1 MEGALNRLVAHATLV
16 GTPITV
22 ETAQVVLQDL
32 LKTSNK
38 KSLLKKF
45 KK

>member
-22 ETAQVVLQDL
+22 ETAQA
-32 LKTSNK
+32 S
-38 KSLLKKF
+38 F
-45 KK
+45 ARFA